1 MISWVELNK
10 DGLLTSLIIAIIML
24 PVAEIFTRIMNK
36 KRDNK
41 KRNKNNYPSKNKK
54 TTKQQNPSINREK
67 DEEKIANTK
76 VEVIYIEKTSNNST
90 NELGFEVVII
100 LLIILTAATSF
111 FYKYEEVIS
120 NLIYVVGCFGFW
132 INITMFAKEI
142 KRVGEKTLTKLMAWT
157 SFLWI
162 YIIFSMHLLYH
173 PIYTFDDAL
182 IAKQALKTG
191 QSIFTG
197 GIQGFAY
204 LLYQFLGVV
213 FLVVIILVVISAQ
226 IYSLAVWWN
235 ESRNISIKNKLIVK
249 VFDFLDCI
257 FFTKYKFLVI
267 STIIVIIS
275 FAFESG
281 ILAKVTFK
289 N

>member
-41 KRNKNNYPSKNKK
+41 KGNKNNYPSKNKK

-67 DEEKIANTK
+67 DEEKIVNTK

-173 PIYTFDDAL
+173 PIYTFDGAL
-182 IAKQALKTG
+182 IAKQAVKTG
-191 QSIFTG
+191 QSILTG
-197 GIQGFAY
+197 GIQGLAY
-204 LLYQFLGVV
+204 LLYQFLGIV
-213 FLVVIILVVISAQ
+213 FLVVIILIVISTQ

-235 ESRNISIKNKLIVK
+235 ESRKVVIKNKLIAK
-249 VFDFLDCI
+249 VFDFFNCI
-257 FFTKYKFLVI
+257 FFTGYKFIVI

-275 FAFESG
+275 FVFESG
-281 ILAKVTFK
+281 ILAKITF
-289 N
+289 